1 MKKKKKRCGTRF
13 PPSFSAWFLGEM
25 FLLLHSIVSSNFIVW
40 LPLRCEILGN
50 ICIVIIC
57 KSGCDVIN
65 FETSIIFLIKLF
77 ILPDQKAKTKV
88 KISWEWKE
96 LSRWIKK
103 KIIIFKGLPLKQI
116 KQFFWK
122 VRVRLLKELYFIKVN
137 MIVMGQRRAHETK
150 HTQIFE
156 K

>member
-1 MKKKKKRCGTRF
+1 MPSWELPKYIETKLKITYFYSISNKIFWKKK
-13 PPSFSAWFLGEM
+13 
-25 FLLLHSIVSSNFIVW
+25 NFIVW